1 VAFFTLLERHFLSLS
16 QCRFGPKKVSYY
28 GLLQP
33 LLDGLKLCKK
43 EQVLVFNCRP
53 FVFLGVT
60 IMSFLLF
67 LLEFMVIP
75 YIYVFLTFSWRWLF
89 LLVLL
94 GINVY
99 FLIVGG
105 FFSKNKYSYL
115 GGIRSVSASVSYEI
129 IFNIFLLSFILFDKS
144 YSIVLLTNLGFFLLF
159 TIFIICV
166 LVELGRTPFDYM
178 ESESELV
185 SGFNT
190 EYSSVSFVLLFLKEY
205 GSLLFFSFLIS
216 TVFFYGYFMFTVLI
230 FSLFIIIRSSYP
242 RLRYDKLIGL
252 IWLQLFFFVILVLY
266 CNYYLF
272 LVWGYS
278 LIRTIVCKTI
288 SYYP

>member
-1 VAFFTLLERHFLSLS
+1 
-16 QCRFGPKKVSYY
+16 
-28 GLLQP
+28 
-33 LLDGLKLCKK
+33 
-43 EQVLVFNCRP
+43 
-53 FVFLGVT
+53 
-60 IMSFLLF
+60 
-67 LLEFMVIP
+67 
-75 YIYVFLTFSWRWLF
+75 
-89 LLVLL
+89 
-94 GINVY
+94 
-99 FLIVGG
+99 
-105 FFSKNKYSYL
+105 
-115 GGIRSVSASVSYEI
+115 
-129 IFNIFLLSFILFDKS
+129 LSFILFDKS

-252 IWLQLFFFVILVLY
+252 I
-266 CNYYLF
+266 
-272 LVWGYS
+272 
-278 LIRTIVCKTI
+278 
-288 SYYP
+288 